1 MKKKIVSLFLVGAMV
16 AATAVGCGSV
26 KTDNEAGGS
35 SDKAEKAIKFSL
47 FSVQNAL
54 YFNISTAKVIFLF
67 EIQKNIGIFVAKL

>member
-35 SDKAEKAIKFSL
+35 DSGEKLLEKMP
-47 FSVQNAL
+47 
-54 YFNISTAKVIFLF
+54 
-67 EIQKNIGIFVAKL
+67 IQRMSKLHFCQM